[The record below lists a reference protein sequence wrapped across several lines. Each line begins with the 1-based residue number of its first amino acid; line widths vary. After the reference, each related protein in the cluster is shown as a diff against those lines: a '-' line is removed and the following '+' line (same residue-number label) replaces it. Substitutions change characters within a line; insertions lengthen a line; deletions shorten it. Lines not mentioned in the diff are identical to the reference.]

1 MRLNTILLTFAVAI
15 LASADTLTLRN
26 GQTLQGTFLGGTSRQ
41 VRIEVNGDVRTYDVS
56 EIRSV
61 AFSET
66 AAEPVRRAEAPPPRQ
81 ETMQNT
87 GVTIPADTMI
97 VVRMVDAVN
106 SEKTRLGQTFMASLD
121 EPIVVDGRQVLGRGA
136 DVMTKLVDDRSA
148 GKLQGRTVLTMALV
162 SVNVNGR
169 WVELS
174 STDVRT
180 ESGSQGA
187 KTAKTVGGTAALG
200 AIIGGIVGG
209 GKGAAIGAGSGAAVG
224 TGVAVMTSGEK
235 VVIPS
240 ETRLTF
246 RLQSAAQL

>member
-1 MRLNTILLTFAVAI
+1 M
-15 LASADTLTLRN
+15 
-26 GQTLQGTFLGGTSRQ
+26 
-41 VRIEVNGDVRTYDVS
+41 EVNGNVQNFDLRGVQSVS
-56 EIRSV
+56 
-61 AFSET
+61 FSDNL
-66 AAEPVRRAEAPPPRQ
+66 APPPPPPPPPPAAENMVPRPPAPAS
-81 ETMQNT
+81 MD
-87 GVTIPADTMI
+87 GVVIPADTTI
-97 VVRMVDAVN
+97 TVRMVDAVN
-106 SEKTRLGQTFMASLD
+106 SETTRLGQTFMASLD

-136 DVMTKLVDDRSA
+136 DVMTKLVDDQKA

-162 SVNVNGR
+162 SINVNGR

-174 STDVRT
+174 SGDVRT

-187 KTAKTVGGTAALG
+187 KSAKVVGGTAALG

-224 TGVAVMTSGEK
+224 TGAAVMTSGQK

-246 RLQSAAQL
+246 RLQSAARI